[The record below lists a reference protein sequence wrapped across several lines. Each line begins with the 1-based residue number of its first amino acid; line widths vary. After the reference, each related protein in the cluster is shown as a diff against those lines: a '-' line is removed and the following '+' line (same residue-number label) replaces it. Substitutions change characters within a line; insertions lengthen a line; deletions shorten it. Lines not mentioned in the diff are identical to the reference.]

1 MESDTTKRPEPTPRD
16 PRAMSLPVAVLSFL
30 AILGSL
36 AAAVWL

>member
-16 PRAMSLPVAVLSFL
+16 SRAMSMLEAVLSFL
-30 AILGSL
+30 AIFGSL